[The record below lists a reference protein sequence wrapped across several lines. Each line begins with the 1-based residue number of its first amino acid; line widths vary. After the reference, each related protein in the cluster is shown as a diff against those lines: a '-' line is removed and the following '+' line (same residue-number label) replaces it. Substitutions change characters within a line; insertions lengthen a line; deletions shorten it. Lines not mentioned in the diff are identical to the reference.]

1 MAISIDFQGYEKVL
15 QKIQQ
20 YPNNKKRAVKLILE
34 KAAFNI
40 QNNARQILVRQT
52 KQSKNLHNQ
61 IQSQSTT
68 DGAMVFVK
76 SEYAPYV
83 EFGTGAGATAYVSR
97 LPDDFQKYAMTFKS
111 TNPFS
116 GYKPVFIDHAGF
128 KGWRMVKFPLNLKAQ
143 PFMYPAYKEE
153 KPKITKLVKN
163 ACSKP

>member
-40 QNNARQILVRQT
+40 QNNARRILTPQT
-52 KQSKNLHNQ
+52 KQSKNLHQQ
-61 IQSQSTT
+61 IQSQPTAE
-68 DGAMVFVK
+68 GARVFVK
-76 SEYAPYV
+76 ADYGPYV
-83 EFGTGAGATAYVSR
+83 EFGTGGLVNVPR
-97 LPDDFQKYAMTFKS
+97 GLEDYA
-111 TNPFS
+111 
-116 GYKPVFIDHAGF
+116 IQF
-128 KGWRMVKFPLNLKAQ
+128 KGRGIRKVNLPAR

-153 KPKITKLVKN
+153 KPKIAKLVKN